1 MRERIVQGKKA
12 ASSVSIP
19 TLKQPTRGFGLDSLN
34 ASPSAATQAQPIN
47 KPITHDISRISLRPQ
62 AKLTIGQPG
71 DSYEQ
76 EADSVAQ
83 QVMQR
88 MAQPGNRQSIQRQ
101 EAPEEEEELQMKS
114 LDISTLQRQEMPE
127 EEELQMKPLD
137 ISTLQCQEMPEEE
150 EELQMKPLD
159 ISTLQR
165 QEAPEEDEELQMKP
179 LDISTL
185 QRQEA
190 PEEEEELQMSPM
202 VQRKGQGGMA
212 ATPDLETS
220 INQARG
226 GGQPLGDNI
235 RKPMEQAFGADFGG
249 VKVHT
254 DSRSDQ
260 LNQSIQARAFTTGQ
274 DVFFRQGEYNPGSR
288 GGQELLAHELTHV
301 VQQNGGTVQRSS
313 LSPKVQREAM
323 PEEDIQAK
331 STLQSWASNSS
342 FVQRKVASDQFNVIG
357 EKHNDYENGRDE
369 EKKYLMNEYGIPK
382 ENYWTE
388 AEFKGVETTQ
398 EGKPKKADP
407 IIDHVRVQLLGMI
420 SVIQKFHD
428 TATILNK
435 GLDDKLVDFIENKW
449 GSVFGGFLDF
459 FGPNMTQEGYDV
471 QDKNLAVDDVEK
483 ARLKKAW
490 EVGKKANKAVE
501 KLRNLKTNEGSK
513 WFKLTKLRN
522 QKEQRDHVLDVRSL
536 LHKLDQAM
544 GGVVYSID
552 QVKTQDAQVNTSR
565 EQAMIGAANRAVGAG
580 KKGAWKIGNYHVKE
594 MMKFSGPH
602 GGTKQA
608 NFTLTLREEFLAE
621 SRGGKKIQGESVE
634 STKAKEAEDINSKP
648 VARPRIGSI

>member
-19 TLKQPTRGFGLDSLN
+19 TLKQPTRGFGLDLLN
-34 ASPSAATQAQPIN
+34 ATPAAATQAQPIN

-101 EAPEEEEELQMKS
+101 EAPEEEEELQMK
-114 LDISTLQRQEMPE
+114 
-127 EEELQMKPLD
+127 
-137 ISTLQCQEMPEEE
+137 
-150 EELQMKPLD
+150 
-159 ISTLQR
+159 
-165 QEAPEEDEELQMKP
+165 P

-202 VQRKGQGGMA
+202 VQRQGQGGMA
-212 ATPDLETS
+212 ATSDLETS

-301 VQQNGGTVQRSS
+301 VQQS
-313 LSPKVQREAM
+313 
-323 PEEDIQAK
+323 
-331 STLQSWASNSS
+331 
-342 FVQRKVASDQFNVIG
+342 
-357 EKHNDYENGRDE
+357 
-369 EKKYLMNEYGIPK
+369 
-382 ENYWTE
+382 
-388 AEFKGVETTQ
+388 
-398 EGKPKKADP
+398 
-407 IIDHVRVQLLGMI
+407 
-420 SVIQKFHD
+420 
-428 TATILNK
+428 
-435 GLDDKLVDFIENKW
+435 
-449 GSVFGGFLDF
+449 
-459 FGPNMTQEGYDV
+459 
-471 QDKNLAVDDVEK
+471 
-483 ARLKKAW
+483 
-490 EVGKKANKAVE
+490 
-501 KLRNLKTNEGSK
+501 
-513 WFKLTKLRN
+513 
-522 QKEQRDHVLDVRSL
+522 
-536 LHKLDQAM
+536 
-544 GGVVYSID
+544 GGVVQRDLLQMRSGPGGPPAPVAKLKLHAD
-552 QVKTQDAQVNTSR
+552 TETNNRSDLSFKELQNAQVGHSWVSLEYTDRKKIPKSIGQPTQGLLKSGSTAFGFWPLVTR
-565 EQAMIGAANRAVGAG
+565 ASDFTTEEQQRIDHGQTPGAG
-580 KKGAWKIGNYHVKE
+580 ASNNPAHRG
-594 MMKFSGPH
+594 FSMNPLKNVPGRVEEPDTAH
-602 GGTKQA
+602 TPKGTKEYDLTQA
-608 NFTLTLREEFLAE
+608 QVGSLISYVNSKRSANYNLYTFNCTTFA
-621 SRGGKKIQGESVE
+621 VE
-634 STKAKEAEDINSKP
+634 SIRSAGQ
-648 VARPRIGSI
+648 VAPSGSSWGICLPNALYKDLYQMKKRGDKSVTVAPLESGERHE

>member
-34 ASPSAATQAQPIN
+34 ATPAAATQAQPIN

-101 EAPEEEEELQMKS
+101 EAPEEEEELQMK
-114 LDISTLQRQEMPE
+114 
-127 EEELQMKPLD
+127 
-137 ISTLQCQEMPEEE
+137 
-150 EELQMKPLD
+150 
-159 ISTLQR
+159 
-165 QEAPEEDEELQMKP
+165 P

-202 VQRKGQGGMA
+202 VQRQGQGGMA
-212 ATPDLETS
+212 ATSDLETS

-288 GGQELLAHELTHV
+288 GGQELIAHELTHV
-301 VQQNGGTVQRSS
+301 VQQNSG
-313 LSPKVQREAM
+313 A
-323 PEEDIQAK
+323 
-331 STLQSWASNSS
+331 
-342 FVQRKVASDQFNVIG
+342 VQRKVKTGTPASRTLNFITMKR
-357 EKHNDYENGRDE
+357 KHIQMGGND
-369 EKKYLMNEYGIPK
+369 KYGHW
-382 ENYWTE
+382 WTE
-388 AEFKGVETTQ
+388 MGGESYGWWPKYPVTGIRQTLFGVEG
-398 EGKPKKADP
+398 E
-407 IIDHVRVQLLGMI
+407 LNGMT
-420 SVIQKFHD
+420 S
-428 TATILNK
+428 
-435 GLDDKLVDFIENKW
+435 
-449 GSVFGGFLDF
+449 FGGSATKDPHH
-459 FGPNMTQEGYDV
+459 GDIAPDV
-471 QDKNLAVDDVEK
+471 FHPIYK
-483 ARLKKAW
+483 
-490 EVGKKANKAVE
+490 GT
-501 KLRNLKTNEGSK
+501 KTNSAIEADIRSFASSYSGEWRWTFGFGQNCHTFQESLMK
-513 WFKLTKLRN
+513 SVGI
-522 QKEQRDHVLDVRSL
+522 EQ
-536 LHKLDQAM
+536 
-544 GGVVYSID
+544 
-552 QVKTQDAQVNTSR
+552 
-565 EQAMIGAANRAVGAG
+565 
-580 KKGAWKIGNYHVKE
+580 
-594 MMKFSGPH
+594 P
-602 GGTKQA
+602 
-608 NFTLTLREEFLAE
+608 
-621 SRGGKKIQGESVE
+621 
-634 STKAKEAEDINSKP
+634 
-648 VARPRIGSI
+648 

>member
-34 ASPSAATQAQPIN
+34 ATPAAATQAQPIN
-47 KPITHDISRISLRPQ
+47 KPITHDISRISFRRPQ

-101 EAPEEEEELQMKS
+101 EAPEEEEELQMKP
-114 LDISTLQRQEMPE
+114 LDISTLQR
-127 EEELQMKPLD
+127 
-137 ISTLQCQEMPEEE
+137 QEMPEEE

-165 QEAPEEDEELQMKP
+165 QEAPEEEEELQMK
-179 LDISTL
+179 S
-185 QRQEA
+185 
-190 PEEEEELQMSPM
+190 M

-288 GGQELLAHELTHV
+288 GGQELIAHELTHV
-301 VQQNGGTVQRSS
+301 VQQNSG
-313 LSPKVQREAM
+313 A
-323 PEEDIQAK
+323 
-331 STLQSWASNSS
+331 
-342 FVQRKVASDQFNVIG
+342 VQRKVKTGTPASRTLNFITMKR
-357 EKHNDYENGRDE
+357 KHIQMGGND
-369 EKKYLMNEYGIPK
+369 KYGHW
-382 ENYWTE
+382 WTE
-388 AEFKGVETTQ
+388 MGGESYGWWPKYPVTGIRQTLFGVEG
-398 EGKPKKADP
+398 E
-407 IIDHVRVQLLGMI
+407 LNGMT
-420 SVIQKFHD
+420 S
-428 TATILNK
+428 
-435 GLDDKLVDFIENKW
+435 
-449 GSVFGGFLDF
+449 FGGSATKDPHH
-459 FGPNMTQEGYDV
+459 GDIAPDV
-471 QDKNLAVDDVEK
+471 FHPIYK
-483 ARLKKAW
+483 
-490 EVGKKANKAVE
+490 GT
-501 KLRNLKTNEGSK
+501 KTNSAIEADIRSFASSYSGEWRWTFGFGQNCHTFQESLMK
-513 WFKLTKLRN
+513 SVGI
-522 QKEQRDHVLDVRSL
+522 EQ
-536 LHKLDQAM
+536 
-544 GGVVYSID
+544 
-552 QVKTQDAQVNTSR
+552 
-565 EQAMIGAANRAVGAG
+565 
-580 KKGAWKIGNYHVKE
+580 
-594 MMKFSGPH
+594 P
-602 GGTKQA
+602 
-608 NFTLTLREEFLAE
+608 
-621 SRGGKKIQGESVE
+621 
-634 STKAKEAEDINSKP
+634 
-648 VARPRIGSI
+648 

>member
-1 MRERIVQGKKA
+1 MRERIVQDKKA

-101 EAPEEEEELQMKS
+101 EMPEEEEELQMKP
-114 LDISTLQRQEMPE
+114 LEISTLQRQEV
-127 EEELQMKPLD
+127 
-137 ISTLQCQEMPEEE
+137 PEEE

-165 QEAPEEDEELQMKP
+165 QEAPEEEEELQMKP

-202 VQRKGQGGMA
+202 VQRQGQGGMA
-212 ATPDLETS
+212 ATSDLETS

-301 VQQNGGTVQRSS
+301 VQQNENHLSKSSLPHTFNISSISQSTIQGVFSSSHSLNSHFNKHVTMNNDAGGAYADATAYEAAADAIVANPSS
-313 LSPKVQREAM
+313 LS
-323 PEEDIQAK
+323 
-331 STLQSWASNSS
+331 
-342 FVQRKVASDQFNVIG
+342 
-357 EKHNDYENGRDE
+357 
-369 EKKYLMNEYGIPK
+369 
-382 ENYWTE
+382 
-388 AEFKGVETTQ
+388 
-398 EGKPKKADP
+398 
-407 IIDHVRVQLLGMI
+407 
-420 SVIQKFHD
+420 
-428 TATILNK
+428 
-435 GLDDKLVDFIENKW
+435 
-449 GSVFGGFLDF
+449 
-459 FGPNMTQEGYDV
+459 
-471 QDKNLAVDDVEK
+471 
-483 ARLKKAW
+483 
-490 EVGKKANKAVE
+490 
-501 KLRNLKTNEGSK
+501 KT
-513 WFKLTKLRN
+513 R
-522 QKEQRDHVLDVRSL
+522 
-536 LHKLDQAM
+536 
-544 GGVVYSID
+544 
-552 QVKTQDAQVNTSR
+552 
-565 EQAMIGAANRAVGAG
+565 GAG
-580 KKGAWKIGNYHVKE
+580 GMYYFNTTTNQFVATDATGKVLT
-594 MMKFSGPH
+594 MFVP
-602 GGTKQA
+602 GTLVA
-608 NFTLTLREEFLAE
+608 YY
-621 SRGGKKIQGESVE
+621 
-634 STKAKEAEDINSKP
+634 NSQT
-648 VARPRIGSI
+648 

>member
-34 ASPSAATQAQPIN
+34 ATPAAVTQAQPIN

-101 EAPEEEEELQMKS
+101 EAPEEEEELQMKP

-127 EEELQMKPLD
+127 EEE
-137 ISTLQCQEMPEEE
+137 
-150 EELQMKPLD
+150 
-159 ISTLQR
+159 
-165 QEAPEEDEELQMKP
+165 
-179 LDISTL
+179 
-185 QRQEA
+185 
-190 PEEEEELQMSPM
+190 ELQMSPM
-202 VQRKGQGGMA
+202 VQRQGQGGMA

-301 VQQNGGTVQRSS
+301 VQQNGGTVQRKVNQTSS
-313 LSPKVQREAM
+313 QVRSSQFIQTFSANPAQKNLIRDHKTNIKIQEKGWDDTKIDELVEWCKSENQYNSFINNLSYKNWQILKLDFTGDELPNKVLNAWVTYQRSDKNKEIKKLDKFTGYKGSQGTEWNTGRETSDWSACYIATNQEQAEGYIAEAGNQTGIASMWELQLTKELPVLYIKGGFIEQDDIPGEFKALVLKKVLKINIDKKLVPYLGSQEGLAYIGPGGEAGEEMAM
-323 PEEDIQAK
+323 PWGLLNNYFTKTRIK
-331 STLQSWASNSS
+331 
-342 FVQRKVASDQFNVIG
+342 
-357 EKHNDYENGRDE
+357 
-369 EKKYLMNEYGIPK
+369 EYTV
-382 ENYWTE
+382 ENYE
-388 AEFKGVETTQ
+388 IK
-398 EGKPKKADP
+398 
-407 IIDHVRVQLLGMI
+407 
-420 SVIQKFHD
+420 S
-428 TATILNK
+428 
-435 GLDDKLVDFIENKW
+435 
-449 GSVFGGFLDF
+449 
-459 FGPNMTQEGYDV
+459 
-471 QDKNLAVDDVEK
+471 
-483 ARLKKAW
+483 
-490 EVGKKANKAVE
+490 
-501 KLRNLKTNEGSK
+501 
-513 WFKLTKLRN
+513 
-522 QKEQRDHVLDVRSL
+522 
-536 LHKLDQAM
+536 
-544 GGVVYSID
+544 
-552 QVKTQDAQVNTSR
+552 VKT
-565 EQAMIGAANRAVGAG
+565 
-580 KKGAWKIGNYHVKE
+580 
-594 MMKFSGPH
+594 
-602 GGTKQA
+602 
-608 NFTLTLREEFLAE
+608 L
-621 SRGGKKIQGESVE
+621 
-634 STKAKEAEDINSKP
+634 
-648 VARPRIGSI
+648 

>member
-114 LDISTLQRQEMPE
+114 LDISTLQRQE
-127 EEELQMKPLD
+127 
-137 ISTLQCQEMPEEE
+137 
-150 EELQMKPLD
+150 
-159 ISTLQR
+159 
-165 QEAPEEDEELQMKP
+165 
-179 LDISTL
+179 
-185 QRQEA
+185 A

-202 VQRKGQGGMA
+202 VQRQGQGGMA

-301 VQQNGGTVQRSS
+301 VQQTQKANNTNLSTKKVPACTARPLKIQSSHSTVQRANGYENVKKSEDPEVVFHKKLGKELVATYRI
-313 LSPKVQREAM
+313 LSKVTDAIREGKNRGALKEGVIGLAKAGISVATM
-323 PEEDIQAK
+323 LSGIPGLTAGTDVLSGDIVLNTGVAPIGQAVGSTGAGIGLGAQERVPVSQDVTRAVENTTTGGVLKNKIHDKVGNLKNAANTLMDFIPFFEPAKLIYKGAKQAATSKDEWNSQKGKLVGYVRDIQVNMKDAI
-331 STLQSWASNSS
+331 SQVNIEDFGDLEIVTSNSKNFLRHS
-342 FVQRKVASDQFNVIG
+342 RRTLEDVLTKYQ
-357 EKHNDYENGRDE
+357 EKSKELEKAIEEWSSKHEEHKLLLTAELDE
-369 EKKYLMNEYGIPK
+369 E
-382 ENYWTE
+382 
-388 AEFKGVETTQ
+388 
-398 EGKPKKADP
+398 
-407 IIDHVRVQLLGMI
+407 
-420 SVIQKFHD
+420 SC
-428 TATILNK
+428 
-435 GLDDKLVDFIENKW
+435 
-449 GSVFGGFLDF
+449 
-459 FGPNMTQEGYDV
+459 
-471 QDKNLAVDDVEK
+471 
-483 ARLKKAW
+483 
-490 EVGKKANKAVE
+490 
-501 KLRNLKTNEGSK
+501 
-513 WFKLTKLRN
+513 
-522 QKEQRDHVLDVRSL
+522 
-536 LHKLDQAM
+536 
-544 GGVVYSID
+544 
-552 QVKTQDAQVNTSR
+552 
-565 EQAMIGAANRAVGAG
+565 
-580 KKGAWKIGNYHVKE
+580 
-594 MMKFSGPH
+594 
-602 GGTKQA
+602 
-608 NFTLTLREEFLAE
+608 EE
-621 SRGGKKIQGESVE
+621 
-634 STKAKEAEDINSKP
+634 
-648 VARPRIGSI
+648 

>member
-101 EAPEEEEELQMKS
+101 EMPEEEEELQMTP
-114 LDISTLQRQEMPE
+114 LDISTLQRQEV
-127 EEELQMKPLD
+127 
-137 ISTLQCQEMPEEE
+137 PEEE
-150 EELQMKPLD
+150 EELQMKPL
-159 ISTLQR
+159 
-165 QEAPEEDEELQMKP
+165 E
-179 LDISTL
+179 ISTL

-202 VQRKGQGGMA
+202 VQRQGQGGMA
-212 ATPDLETS
+212 ATSDLETS

-235 RKPMEQAFGADFGG
+235 RKPMEQAFDADFGG

-301 VQQNGGTVQRSS
+301 VQQNENHLSKSSLPHTFNISSISQSTIQGVFSSSHSLNSHFNKHVTMNNDAGGAYADATAYEAAADAIVANPSS
-313 LSPKVQREAM
+313 LS
-323 PEEDIQAK
+323 
-331 STLQSWASNSS
+331 
-342 FVQRKVASDQFNVIG
+342 
-357 EKHNDYENGRDE
+357 
-369 EKKYLMNEYGIPK
+369 
-382 ENYWTE
+382 
-388 AEFKGVETTQ
+388 
-398 EGKPKKADP
+398 
-407 IIDHVRVQLLGMI
+407 
-420 SVIQKFHD
+420 
-428 TATILNK
+428 
-435 GLDDKLVDFIENKW
+435 
-449 GSVFGGFLDF
+449 
-459 FGPNMTQEGYDV
+459 
-471 QDKNLAVDDVEK
+471 
-483 ARLKKAW
+483 
-490 EVGKKANKAVE
+490 
-501 KLRNLKTNEGSK
+501 KT
-513 WFKLTKLRN
+513 R
-522 QKEQRDHVLDVRSL
+522 
-536 LHKLDQAM
+536 
-544 GGVVYSID
+544 
-552 QVKTQDAQVNTSR
+552 
-565 EQAMIGAANRAVGAG
+565 GAG
-580 KKGAWKIGNYHVKE
+580 GMYYFNTTTNQFVATDATGKVLT
-594 MMKFSGPH
+594 MFVP
-602 GGTKQA
+602 GTLVA
-608 NFTLTLREEFLAE
+608 YY
-621 SRGGKKIQGESVE
+621 
-634 STKAKEAEDINSKP
+634 NSQT
-648 VARPRIGSI
+648 

>member
-34 ASPSAATQAQPIN
+34 ATPAAATQAQPIN

-101 EAPEEEEELQMKS
+101 EAPEEEEELQMK
-114 LDISTLQRQEMPE
+114 
-127 EEELQMKPLD
+127 
-137 ISTLQCQEMPEEE
+137 
-150 EELQMKPLD
+150 PLD

-165 QEAPEEDEELQMKP
+165 QEAPEEEEELQMKP

-235 RKPMEQAFGADFGG
+235 RKPMEQAFGANFGG

-301 VQQNGGTVQRSS
+301 VQQNRT
-313 LSPKVQREAM
+313 LN
-323 PEEDIQAK
+323 
-331 STLQSWASNSS
+331 TLQSQSLFSPQI
-342 FVQRKVASDQFNVIG
+342 QRNG
-357 EKHNDYENGRDE
+357 EKKDNEPSGGSLRPTLGKE
-369 EKKYLMNEYGIPK
+369 LMSNMFGS
-382 ENYWTE
+382 NWFATGV
-388 AEFKGVETTQ
+388 FKTMNFAMYMEGQKLTQ
-398 EGKPKKADP
+398 E
-407 IIDHVRVQLLGMI
+407 HHNVLHQSL
-420 SVIQKFHD
+420 
-428 TATILNK
+428 
-435 GLDDKLVDFIENKW
+435 IENKS
-449 GSVFGGFLDF
+449 GVLTTLINENPHVMKS
-459 FGPNMTQEGYDV
+459 QGYTPIY
-471 QDKNLAVDDVEK
+471 L
-483 ARLKKAW
+483 L
-490 EVGKKANKAVE
+490 GKYLV
-501 KLRNLKTNEGSK
+501 
-513 WFKLTKLRN
+513 
-522 QKEQRDHVLDVRSL
+522 
-536 LHKLDQAM
+536 HKPLEYYLQY
-544 GGVVYSID
+544 G
-552 QVKTQDAQVNTSR
+552 
-565 EQAMIGAANRAVGAG
+565 
-580 KKGAWKIGNYHVKE
+580 
-594 MMKFSGPH
+594 
-602 GGTKQA
+602 
-608 NFTLTLREEFLAE
+608 
-621 SRGGKKIQGESVE
+621 
-634 STKAKEAEDINSKP
+634 NSKKD
-648 VARPRIGSI
+648 

>member
-34 ASPSAATQAQPIN
+34 ATPAAATQAQPIN

-88 MAQPGNRQSIQRQ
+88 MAQPGNRQSIQR
-101 EAPEEEEELQMKS
+101 E
-114 LDISTLQRQEMPE
+114 
-127 EEELQMKPLD
+127 
-137 ISTLQCQEMPEEE
+137 EMPEEE

-165 QEAPEEDEELQMKP
+165 QEAPEEEEELQMKP

-235 RKPMEQAFGADFGG
+235 RKPMEQAFGANFGG

-301 VQQNGGTVQRSS
+301 VQQNRT
-313 LSPKVQREAM
+313 LN
-323 PEEDIQAK
+323 
-331 STLQSWASNSS
+331 TLQSQSLFSPQI
-342 FVQRKVASDQFNVIG
+342 QRNG
-357 EKHNDYENGRDE
+357 EKKDNEPSGGSLRPTLGKE
-369 EKKYLMNEYGIPK
+369 LMSNMFGS
-382 ENYWTE
+382 NWFATGV
-388 AEFKGVETTQ
+388 FKTMNFAMYMEGQKLTQ
-398 EGKPKKADP
+398 E
-407 IIDHVRVQLLGMI
+407 HHNVLHQSL
-420 SVIQKFHD
+420 
-428 TATILNK
+428 
-435 GLDDKLVDFIENKW
+435 IENKS
-449 GSVFGGFLDF
+449 GVLTTLINENPHVMKS
-459 FGPNMTQEGYDV
+459 QGYTPIY
-471 QDKNLAVDDVEK
+471 L
-483 ARLKKAW
+483 L
-490 EVGKKANKAVE
+490 GKYLV
-501 KLRNLKTNEGSK
+501 
-513 WFKLTKLRN
+513 
-522 QKEQRDHVLDVRSL
+522 
-536 LHKLDQAM
+536 HKPLEYYLQY
-544 GGVVYSID
+544 G
-552 QVKTQDAQVNTSR
+552 
-565 EQAMIGAANRAVGAG
+565 
-580 KKGAWKIGNYHVKE
+580 
-594 MMKFSGPH
+594 
-602 GGTKQA
+602 
-608 NFTLTLREEFLAE
+608 
-621 SRGGKKIQGESVE
+621 
-634 STKAKEAEDINSKP
+634 NSKKD
-648 VARPRIGSI
+648 

>member
-101 EAPEEEEELQMKS
+101 EAPEEEEELQMK
-114 LDISTLQRQEMPE
+114 
-127 EEELQMKPLD
+127 
-137 ISTLQCQEMPEEE
+137 
-150 EELQMKPLD
+150 PLD

-165 QEAPEEDEELQMKP
+165 QEVPEEEEELQMKP

-190 PEEEEELQMSPM
+190 PEEEEELQMKSM

-260 LNQSIQARAFTTGQ
+260 LNQSIQAKAFTTGQ
-274 DVFFRQGEYNPGSR
+274 DVFFRQGAYEPSSQ
-288 GGQELLAHELTHV
+288 GGQELIAHELTHV
-301 VQQNGGTVQRSS
+301 VQQSGGVVQRSLSKKPSPPPTPPEPVAKLKLHADTETNNRSDLSFKELQNAQVGHSWVS
-313 LSPKVQREAM
+313 LEYTDRKKIPKSIGQPTQGLLKSGSTAFGFWPLVTRASDFTTEEQQRIDHGQTPGAG
-323 PEEDIQAK
+323 
-331 STLQSWASNSS
+331 ASNNPAHRGFSMNPL
-342 FVQRKVASDQFNVIG
+342 KNVP
-357 EKHNDYENGRDE
+357 GRVE
-369 EKKYLMNEYGIPK
+369 EP
-382 ENYWTE
+382 
-388 AEFKGVETTQ
+388 
-398 EGKPKKADP
+398 
-407 IIDHVRVQLLGMI
+407 
-420 SVIQKFHD
+420 D
-428 TATILNK
+428 TAHTPK
-435 GLDDKLVDFIENKW
+435 GTKEYDLTQAQV
-449 GSVFGGFLDF
+449 GSLISYV
-459 FGPNMTQEGYDV
+459 NSKRSANY
-471 QDKNLAVDDVEK
+471 NLYTF
-483 ARLKKAW
+483 
-490 EVGKKANKAVE
+490 NCTTFAVE
-501 KLRNLKTNEGSK
+501 SIRSAGQVAPSGSSWGICLPNALYK
-513 WFKLTKLRN
+513 DLY
-522 QKEQRDHVLDVRSL
+522 Q
-536 LHKLDQAM
+536 M
-544 GGVVYSID
+544 
-552 QVKTQDAQVNTSR
+552 
-565 EQAMIGAANRAVGAG
+565 
-580 KKGAWKIGNYHVKE
+580 KKRGDKSVTVAPLE
-594 MMKFSGPH
+594 SGERH
-602 GGTKQA
+602 
-608 NFTLTLREEFLAE
+608 E
-621 SRGGKKIQGESVE
+621 
-634 STKAKEAEDINSKP
+634 
-648 VARPRIGSI
+648 

>member
-34 ASPSAATQAQPIN
+34 ATPAAVTQAQPIN

-101 EAPEEEEELQMKS
+101 EAPEEEEELQMK
-114 LDISTLQRQEMPE
+114 
-127 EEELQMKPLD
+127 
-137 ISTLQCQEMPEEE
+137 
-150 EELQMKPLD
+150 PLD

-165 QEAPEEDEELQMKP
+165 QEAPEEEEELQMKP

-235 RKPMEQAFGADFGG
+235 RKPMEQAFGANFGG

-301 VQQNGGTVQRSS
+301 VQQNRT
-313 LSPKVQREAM
+313 LN
-323 PEEDIQAK
+323 
-331 STLQSWASNSS
+331 TLQSQSLFSPQI
-342 FVQRKVASDQFNVIG
+342 QRNG
-357 EKHNDYENGRDE
+357 EKKDNEPSGGSLRPTLGKE
-369 EKKYLMNEYGIPK
+369 LMSNMFGS
-382 ENYWTE
+382 NWFATGV
-388 AEFKGVETTQ
+388 FKTMNFAMYMEGQKLTQ
-398 EGKPKKADP
+398 E
-407 IIDHVRVQLLGMI
+407 HHNVLHQSL
-420 SVIQKFHD
+420 
-428 TATILNK
+428 
-435 GLDDKLVDFIENKW
+435 IENKS
-449 GSVFGGFLDF
+449 GVLTTLINENPHVMKS
-459 FGPNMTQEGYDV
+459 QGYTPIY
-471 QDKNLAVDDVEK
+471 L
-483 ARLKKAW
+483 L
-490 EVGKKANKAVE
+490 GKYLV
-501 KLRNLKTNEGSK
+501 
-513 WFKLTKLRN
+513 
-522 QKEQRDHVLDVRSL
+522 
-536 LHKLDQAM
+536 HKPLEYYLQY
-544 GGVVYSID
+544 G
-552 QVKTQDAQVNTSR
+552 
-565 EQAMIGAANRAVGAG
+565 
-580 KKGAWKIGNYHVKE
+580 
-594 MMKFSGPH
+594 
-602 GGTKQA
+602 
-608 NFTLTLREEFLAE
+608 
-621 SRGGKKIQGESVE
+621 
-634 STKAKEAEDINSKP
+634 NSKKD
-648 VARPRIGSI
+648 